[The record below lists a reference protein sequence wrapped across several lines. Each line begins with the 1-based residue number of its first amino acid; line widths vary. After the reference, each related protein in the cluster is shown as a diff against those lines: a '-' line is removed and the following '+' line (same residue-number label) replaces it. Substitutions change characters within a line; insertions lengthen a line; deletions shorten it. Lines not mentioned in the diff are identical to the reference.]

1 MFENAMKMFTPFD
14 AEPDVDARGGTDS
27 GTGHADNGAPASE
40 EPDSLEKLK
49 AQVDILQKQLDAFS
63 KGSSKD

>member
-1 MFENAMKMFTPFD
+1 MKMFTPFD
-14 AEPDVDARGGTDS
+14 DGPDVNARGGKDS
-27 GTGHADNGAPASE
+27 GAGQADNGAPESE
-40 EPDSLEKLK
+40 EADSLEKLK